1 MVGIVNKDVCYTPF
15 DQAVKHIEELDQ
27 NLLRMV
33 EILSL

>member
-1 MVGIVNKDVCYTPF
+1 MVGIINKEIVLTPF
-15 DQAVKHIEELDQ
+15 SKAVKHIEGLNP